1 MNASKKVLHGLSQK
15 FSDLKINKLEKRVS
29 TLEKIVEKL
38 NKYIL
43 YMELRSSGIDPAYD
57 DALKLIRGRDFVTY
71 HWLQSKLEIGYA
83 RTGRIMDRLEEEGK
97 IEPETKGREKR
108 KIKN

>member
-1 MNASKKVLHGLSQK
+1 MDKQSKIK
-15 FSDLKINKLEKRVS
+15 DLEKRIVKLEK
-29 TLEKIVEKL
+29 LVEKL
-38 NKYIL
+38 NKYII
-43 YMELRSSGIDPAYD
+43 YMELRSSGIDPAYN
-57 DALKLIRGRDFVTY
+57 DALKLIEGRDFVTY

-83 RTGRIMDRLEEEGK
+83 RTGRIMDKLEEEGK